1 MPQRPHKTPLDRAN
15 SFLHEAERGIKT
27 DPDNGNYWL
36 HKMKEAEDE
45 LDRIAGE
52 MMKGPER
59 RSAPA
64 PSFWSTPGGSEAH
77 ADAHAEHEGIER
89 YLDVLGAGRGRG
101 GPFRRN
107 AGPSAT

>member
-1 MPQRPHKTPLDRAN
+1 MQMAPRPMGRTGLHQACARKSPSNQTPSQFLLMPQRPHKTPLDRAN

-52 MMKGPER
+52 MMKDKE
-59 RSAPA
+59 
-64 PSFWSTPGGSEAH
+64 E
-77 ADAHAEHEGIER
+77 
-89 YLDVLGAGRGRG
+89 
-101 GPFRRN
+101 N
-107 AGPSAT
+107 

>member
-1 MPQRPHKTPLDRAN
+1 MMGRTGLHQACARKSPLKSNPSQFLLMPQRPHKTPLDRAN

-52 MMKGPER
+52 MTKDKE
-59 RSAPA
+59 
-64 PSFWSTPGGSEAH
+64 E
-77 ADAHAEHEGIER
+77 
-89 YLDVLGAGRGRG
+89 
-101 GPFRRN
+101 N
-107 AGPSAT
+107 